1 MRPTPALGSCDLCG
15 DLILCG
21 FCGHGQLSD
30 EQRSAWEKGVIL
42 LLSVILF
49 PVAIV
54 CATSPCTTWSETSPP
69 IHMSWHLPHS
79 LLLLLK
85 DKTHFVGISGYS
97 SVSLRGIS
105 LVGTIYQQFPQLVKN
120 LPAMQETR
128 VRFLDWEDLLEKG
141 MAIHSS
147 ILAWRIPWTEEP
159 GRLQSVESQ
168 EWDMT

>member
-21 FCGHGQLSD
+21 FCGHSQLSD

-97 SVSLRGIS
+97 SVSLWWIS
-105 LVGTIYQQFPQLVKN
+105 LVAQFG
-120 LPAMQETR
+120 
-128 VRFLDWEDLLEKG
+128 KG
-141 MAIHSS
+141 SQAGKESACNAGDPGS
-147 ILAWRIPWTEEP
+147 IP
-159 GRLQSVESQ
+159 GLGRSPGEGNGYPL
-168 EWDMT
+168 